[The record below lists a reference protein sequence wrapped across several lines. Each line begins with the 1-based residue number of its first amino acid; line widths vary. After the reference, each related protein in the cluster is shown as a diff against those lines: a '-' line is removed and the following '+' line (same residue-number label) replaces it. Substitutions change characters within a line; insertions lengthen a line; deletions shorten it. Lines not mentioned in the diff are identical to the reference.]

1 MKDFTSKILDIKKI
15 ATDTK
20 RFIFSKPENYNFQAG
35 QFLIIKFAKDLMRA
49 YSIASPPSEENL
61 ELVIRIIPNG
71 RGTGILDKAKVGDEF
86 TISQAMGHFVLS
98 ENQDAELFFLAT
110 GTGIAPFKAMI
121 RTEGGEIYPER
132 QTEFQKSEVERN
144 PRKMHLFYGGR
155 QAEDLPYLD
164 EISSWAEN
172 LEVKIGLSRDPN
184 AEKIE
189 IPNLQAEIKNCRIT
203 KFIKNGN
210 FHLLAGR
217 GAGNSEFYICG
228 NKGMVEGTRDLLLEK
243 GIEKSQ
249 IFFEKFN

>member
-20 RFIFSKPENYNFQAG
+20 RFIFSKPTNYDFQAG
-35 QFLIIKFAKDLMRA
+35 QFLIIKFAKDLIRA

-71 RGTGILDKAKVGDEF
+71 RGTSILDKAKISDEF
-86 TISQAMGHFVLS
+86 TISQSMGHFVLS
-98 ENQDAELFFLAT
+98 ENQEAELFFLAT
-110 GTGIAPFKAMI
+110 GTGIAPFKSMI
-121 RTEGGEIYPER
+121 CTEA
-132 QTEFQKSEVERN
+132 QKKI

-155 QAEDLPYLD
+155 QVEDLPYLD
-164 EISSWAEN
+164 EISSWTEN
-172 LEVKIGLSRDPN
+172 LEVKIGLSRDPD
-184 AEKIE
+184 AKKREFS
-189 IPNLQAEIKNCRIT
+189 NLKAEIDNCRIT
-203 KFIKNGN
+203 KFIENEN
-210 FHLLAGR
+210 FHRLAGH

-243 GIEKSQ
+243 GIEKSR